1 MEPRPSRRTF
11 PYIMLW
17 GFSLLAI
24 SINIIS
30 CNATQQSPDNKNQK
44 DHPILS
50 QLITPPGFTVE
61 LFATDLTNARSM
73 AISPT
78 GVVFVGTRTA
88 GNVYA
93 VIDEDKDGYAETKYT
108 IASGLNMP
116 NGVALRDGDLYVA
129 EVNRIIVFRGIEAK
143 LNNPPAPEVI
153 YDGYPGKTHH
163 GWKYIAFGPD
173 GMLYVPVGAPCN
185 ICLSEDSIF
194 ASITRLDVDK
204 KSTPEIVHSGIR
216 NTVGFDWDPM
226 TGHLWFTDNGA
237 DQMGDDLPADELNRA
252 KSDYLHFGYP
262 YCHQGDLPDPE
273 HGSKRD
279 CSDFI
284 PPAKKLGPHV
294 AALGM
299 HFYKGDQFPDG
310 YKGQI
315 YVCEHGSWNR
325 STKIGYRVSL
335 LRTGQGEVISYE
347 PFIKGWLQGDSV
359 LGRPVDVKEMMDGS
373 LLISDDYADII
384 YRVIYTGEQ

>member
-1 MEPRPSRRTF
+1 
-11 PYIMLW
+11 MLW

-252 KSDYLHFGYP
+252 KNDYLHFGYP